1 MQLRTKIS
9 TALVLP
15 LGLCSSLLLA
25 EAGQFYVA
33 PGLQWMNFDD
43 SLELNNDAGYFL
55 GLGYDIT
62 DRISLELST
71 FDLDPDISGG
81 SDIDVDH
88 YKLDLVYNL
97 DLKLGALDT
106 FVVFGVGNTNFQ
118 GENDS
123 LWDLGAGVKYKL
135 SDNLTWRTAFQSFRF
150 LGRDLEDSDYGVG
163 MSLVH
168 RLGGKKPRSAVA
180 ATAAPASPATGSAGQ
195 RPATQAP
202 VAVLDADRD
211 GIPDGRDNCPDTP
224 RNYAVDAD
232 GCPIPIEEVARVELL
247 VNFDFDRSEVKPEY
261 FSEIEEVTD
270 FMHQYPDMVVELEGH
285 TDSRGA
291 EQYNLGLSDRRAN
304 AVREV
309 MIDRFNVQASRI
321 SASGFGESQPVASND
336 TDSGRAQNRR
346 VVTVIIKT
354 LQNYRPR

>member
-9 TALVLP
+9 TALFLS
-15 LGLCSSLLLA
+15 LGLSPSLLFA

-33 PGLQWMNFDD
+33 PGLQVMNFDNG
-43 SLELNNDAGYFL
+43 LELHNDAGYFL
-55 GLGYDIT
+55 GLGYDIS

-71 FDLDPDISGG
+71 FDLDHSNSGA

-88 YKLDLVYNL
+88 YKLDLIYNL

-106 FVVFGVGNTNFQ
+106 FTVLGVGNTDFQ
-118 GENDS
+118 GDNDS
-123 LWDLGAGVKYKL
+123 VWELGAGVKYKL
-135 SDNLTWRTAFQSFRF
+135 SDNLTWRTAVRSFRF
-150 LGRDLEDSDYGVG
+150 LGRDLEDGDYGVD
-163 MSLVH
+163 MSLVY
-168 RLGGKKPRSAVA
+168 RFGGKKPPPAVV
-180 ATAAPASPATGSAGQ
+180 ATAPPVAP
-195 RPATQAP
+195 AP
-202 VAVLDADRD
+202 VADADHDGVPDSRD
-211 GIPDGRDNCPDTP
+211 KCPDTP
-224 RNYAVDAD
+224 RNYAVDED
-232 GCPIPIEEVARVELL
+232 GCPIPAEDEVARVDLM
-247 VNFDFDRSEVKPEY
+247 VNFDFDGSEVKPEY

-270 FMHQYPDMVVELEGH
+270 FMRQYPDVVIELEGY
-285 TDSRGA
+285 TDSRGS

-309 MIDRFNVQASRI
+309 MIDRFNVQANRI

-354 LQNYRPR
+354 FQSYRPR